1 MDSVITSLAREI
13 IVISI
18 VIVIIIGASLVV
30 SIFAC
35 PNCLKTGKT
44 GSYCICI
51 YIYIF
56 LFLKHR
62 LLLGHLSC
70 HMKKPETGLSK
81 MHRFF
86 ATENFAPELVSSF

>member
-44 GSYCICI
+44 GSYCICLNFKR
-51 YIYIF
+51 YIF
-56 LFLKHR
+56 
-62 LLLGHLSC
+62 
-70 HMKKPETGLSK
+70 
-81 MHRFF
+81 FF
-86 ATENFAPELVSSF
+86 F